1 MATDTLGR
9 VSRGRTAKVLTH
21 RDGGAAVS
29 RHPDPLIEASE
40 ELAATQGAAPTGGDR
55 LAEARP

>member
-21 RDGGAAVS
+21 PDGGAAVS
-29 RHPDPLIEASE
+29 RYPDPLIESPGA
-40 ELAATQGAAPTGGDR
+40 LAATQGAAPTGRDR
-55 LAEARP
+55 SAEARP

>member
-21 RDGGAAVS
+21 RHGGAAVS
-29 RHPDPLIEASE
+29 RHPDALIEALG
-40 ELAATQGAAPTGGDR
+40 ELAAAQGAAPTGGAR
-55 LAEARP
+55 SAEARP